1 MVSLKT
7 IQPYAPA
14 VLRISIS
21 LVFLWFGLNQLILP
35 DNFMGYLPD
44 FLLQLDYA
52 KTLIY
57 FNGAAEVI
65 LGTMLLIGF
74 LVRPV
79 ALLLALHLLTIAI
92 GLGYNDIMIRD
103 LGLTLATVSI
113 FLGGADI
120 WTIDSRRKNRL

>member
-1 MVSLKT
+1 
-7 IQPYAPA
+7 
-14 VLRISIS
+14 
-21 LVFLWFGLNQLILP
+21 
-35 DNFMGYLPD
+35 MGYLPD